1 MSAANPYAV
10 LGVPEDASAAEIKK
24 AYRRQMRLAAVDI
37 HPDVMQRLRSEDH
50 QLLVE
55 LERKHL
61 AKLTFRTDPTST
73 LIAVTY
79 CCERS

>member
-37 HPDVMQRLRSEDH
+37 HPDVSDAETVRPMKNGSGGGGIRS
-50 QLLVE
+50 
-55 LERKHL
+55 LEMHPAPRPVNRTTDL
-61 AKLTFRTDPTST
+61 A
-73 LIAVTY
+73 A
-79 CCERS
+79 